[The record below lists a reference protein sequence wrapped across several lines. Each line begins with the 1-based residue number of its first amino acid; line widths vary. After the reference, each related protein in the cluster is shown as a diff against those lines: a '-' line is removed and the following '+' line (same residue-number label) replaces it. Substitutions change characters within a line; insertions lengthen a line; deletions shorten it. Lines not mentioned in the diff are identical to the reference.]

1 MTKRL
6 CALVI
11 AIASIAT
18 IHAQVDTL
26 FQSLPDSS
34 RAKYDSLT
42 FETGKILLDGGIAEV
57 QVPSGFK
64 YLNGKQSEYV
74 LSQLWGNPPRNTL
87 GMLFPE
93 YANNYLPNTWA
104 IEISFDEEGYV
115 KDDDAKDIK
124 YNELLTTMQEEVKE
138 TNKERVKQG
147 YASVEL
153 LGWASPPFYDEK
165 AKKLHWAKELM
176 FEGSEA
182 ATLNYNIRVLGR
194 KGVLVLNA
202 IGEMSDL
209 TAIKTEINP
218 ILDAVEFTSGNR
230 YEDFNESTDKLAAYG
245 IGGLI
250 AGGVLAKTGL
260 FAKIGLIAAK
270 FAKVI
275 FLGVAALGGGIWKWF
290 SSRRKEDEN
299 PYAANQDDGDKQA

>member
-26 FQSLPDSS
+26 FQSLPDST

-42 FETGKILLDGGIAEV
+42 FETGKILLDGGIAEI
-57 QVPSGFK
+57 QVPTGFK

-74 LSQLWGNPPRNTL
+74 LSELWGNPPRTTL

-104 IEISFDEEGYV
+104 IEISFDEDGYV

-124 YNELLTTMQEEVKE
+124 YDELLKTMQEETKAANE
-138 TNKERVKQG
+138 ERAKQG
-147 YASVEL
+147 YSTVEL

-176 FEGSEA
+176 FAGSDA

-209 TAIKTEINP
+209 DAIKTEINP
-218 ILDAVEFTSGNR
+218 ILAAVEFTSGNR

-260 FAKIGLIAAK
+260 FAKIGLIFAK

-275 FLGVAALGGGIWKWF
+275 FLGVAAVGGGIWKWF
-290 SSRRKEDEN
+290 TGRRKEDEN
-299 PYAANQDDGDKQA
+299 PYASNQGDDENKS